1 MPTTRPRTRNLFL
14 AFRTVRSANDCGVSF
29 KPVFIP
35 IFMLRLEAA
44 ARVAAQEAP
53 KYSPR
58 TGAER
63 KTSKERLLLNIGRPA
78 IWKAL
83 LNFANT

>member
-1 MPTTRPRTRNLFL
+1 ML
-14 AFRTVRSANDCGVSF
+14 AE
-29 KPVFIP
+29 

-63 KTSKERLLLNIGRPA
+63 KTSEAGAFTEYVPTGEAAALKMRPTTT
-78 IWKAL
+78 L
-83 LNFANT
+83 SVSTS

>member
-1 MPTTRPRTRNLFL
+1 VLRWST
-14 AFRTVRSANDCGVSF
+14 ANVGGNFHV
-29 KPVFIP
+29 
-35 IFMLRLEAA
+35 RLESA

-63 KTSKERLLLNIGRPA
+63 KTSQEGAFTEYRAPGDLESFAQLREHLEAHPPA
-78 IWKAL
+78 AES
-83 LNFANT
+83 

>member
-1 MPTTRPRTRNLFL
+1 ML
-14 AFRTVRSANDCGVSF
+14 AE
-29 KPVFIP
+29 

-44 ARVAAQEAP
+44 ARVTAHEAP

-63 KTSKERLLLNIGRPA
+63 TTSEAEAFTEYPAPAVSSDVPASPRPA
-78 IWKAL
+78 VPGSEGGP
-83 LNFANT
+83 